1 MMRMFGGIAETT
13 REGERGEETW
23 GWLDKNLKYKISKRL
38 SGN

>member
-1 MMRMFGGIAETT
+1 MFGDIAETT

-23 GWLDKNLKYKISKRL
+23 GWSDKYLKHKISKRL